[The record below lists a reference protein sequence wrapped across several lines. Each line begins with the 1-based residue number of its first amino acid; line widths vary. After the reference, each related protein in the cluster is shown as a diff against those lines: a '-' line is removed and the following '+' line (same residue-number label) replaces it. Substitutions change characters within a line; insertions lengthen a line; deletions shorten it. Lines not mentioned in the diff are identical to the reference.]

1 KFVLL
6 ILSMKVITAMMPSER
21 INMNTEKFEH
31 EKKHES
37 KPKNII
43 VNARPK
49 SFEGDRITYS
59 EVVDLAFSGSVDSDV
74 VYTVS
79 YVGPKTS
86 DGTLVEGQS
95 VAIRNGV
102 KFDVI
107 KTNRS

>member
-1 KFVLL
+1 
-6 ILSMKVITAMMPSER
+6 
-21 INMNTEKFEH
+21 MNKDKTDHGLDH
-31 EKKHES
+31 EN
-37 KPKNII
+37 KPNNII

-59 EVVDLAFSGSVDSDV
+59 EVVELAFSGSVDPSI
-74 VYTVS
+74 VYTVT
-79 YVGPKTS
+79 YVGPQMA
-86 DGTLVEGQS
+86 DGTLVESQS